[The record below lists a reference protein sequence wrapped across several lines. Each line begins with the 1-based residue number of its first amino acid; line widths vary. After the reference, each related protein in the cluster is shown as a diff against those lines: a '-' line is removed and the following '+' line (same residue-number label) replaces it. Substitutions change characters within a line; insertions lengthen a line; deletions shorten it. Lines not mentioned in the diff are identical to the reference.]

1 MKKTKKMRVCRN
13 GNKREEGY
21 SIIITREA
29 QVVEQVNQFCYLYH
43 SDDETCTVEMKRKI
57 EMVKNA
63 LNKRRELFSKRLSK
77 E

>member
-43 SDDETCTVEMKRKI
+43 SDDETCTVEIKSKI

-63 LNKRRELFSKRLSK
+63 LNNTFLLKELRL
-77 E
+77 